1 MYKVSHYNS
10 TVQSQHV
17 EIWSFTLIP
26 LFESSLYVQ
35 REENIRVGSS
45 WPMEKEEHIWKTPWK
60 FKTFKYTLGKGK
72 KERAPGFL
80 IESNILRRLAIFCR
94 VLLPYAK
101 GFCFVLFLFSFL
113 KLSQLNAVYLTH
125 LGHFLVRMCN
135 TVQPKSRFYHL
146 EKQTAIPP
154 SITTMASCFLKWT
167 GSSSFSKVPLICY
180 AQKSWR

>member
-1 MYKVSHYNS
+1 MYKVSHSNS
-10 TVQSQHV
+10 TVQPQHV

-45 WPMEKEEHIWKTPWK
+45 WPIEKEEHIWKTPWR

-72 KERAPGFL
+72 KKRASGFL
-80 IESNILRRLAIFCR
+80 IESNILRRLAIFCW

-101 GFCFVLFLFSFL
+101 VFCLFSFL

-125 LGHFLVRMCN
+125 LGHFLVHMCN

-154 SITTMASCFLKWT
+154 SITAMASCFLKGT
-167 GSSSFSKVPLICY
+167 GSPSFSKFPLICY